1 MKNRDAIPAL
11 IWIIIGLAVM
21 VVSYQM
27 SLGTLHTPGPGLL
40 PFLLGSLL
48 IVVSIP
54 ILVGSLRVFK
64 KTAPESR
71 GAEIWAGVEFKNV
84 LVIIISL
91 VAYAL
96 LLERL
101 GFILTAFLFLFVL
114 FATFDSPRWFFALGV
129 SSVTI
134 FITYILFNVVLRVE
148 LPSGL
153 LRIW

>member
-1 MKNRDAIPAL
+1 MA
-11 IWIIIGLAVM
+11 
-21 VVSYQM
+21 VSYQM

-48 IVVSIP
+48 IIVSLP
-54 ILVGSLRVFK
+54 LLVGSLLRFK
-64 KTAPESR
+64 PTVPGTGEM
-71 GAEIWAGVEFKNV
+71 GIWAEVEFKNV
-84 LVIIISL
+84 LIILIAL

-101 GFILTAFLFLFVL
+101 GFLLTAFLFLFVL
-114 FATFDSPRWFFALGV
+114 FATFYPRKWFFALGV
-129 SSVTI
+129 SLITILVT
-134 FITYILFNVVLRVE
+134 YALFVMALRVE

>member
-1 MKNRDAIPAL
+1 MKKKDMIPAF
-11 IWIIIGLAVM
+11 IWIFIGLAVM
-21 VVSYQM
+21 AVSYQM

-48 IVVSIP
+48 IIVSLP
-54 ILVGSLRVFK
+54 IFVGSLLRFRRTVPG
-64 KTAPESR
+64 TVEA
-71 GAEIWAGVEFKNV
+71 GIWAEVEFKNV
-84 LVIIISL
+84 LIILIAL

-101 GFILTAFLFLFVL
+101 GFLLTAFLFLFVL
-114 FATFDSPRWFFALGV
+114 FATFDRRKWFFAFGV
-129 SSVTI
+129 SLITILVT
-134 FITYILFNVVLRVE
+134 YALFVMALRVE

>member
-1 MKNRDAIPAL
+1 
-11 IWIIIGLAVM
+11 M

-27 SLGTLHTPGPGLL
+27 SLGTLQTPGPGLL

-48 IVVSIP
+48 IVVSLP
-54 ILVGSLRVFK
+54 ILIGSLLLFR
-64 KTAPESR
+64 KTVPESR
-71 GAEIWAGVEFKNV
+71 AAEIWAGVEFKNV
-84 LVIIISL
+84 LIIIISL

-114 FATFDSPRWFFALGV
+114 FATFDFQRWLFALGV

-134 FITYILFNVVLRVE
+134 FITYLLFNVVLRVE

>member
-1 MKNRDAIPAL
+1 
-11 IWIIIGLAVM
+11 M

-48 IVVSIP
+48 IVVSLP
-54 ILVGSLRVFK
+54 ILIGSLLLFR
-64 KTAPESR
+64 KTVPESR
-71 GAEIWAGVEFKNV
+71 AAEIWAGVEFKNV
-84 LVIIISL
+84 LIIIISL

-96 LLERL
+96 LLEKL

-114 FATFDSPRWFFALGV
+114 FATFDFQRWLFALGV

-134 FITYILFNVVLRVE
+134 FITYLLFNVVLRVE

>member
-1 MKNRDAIPAL
+1 L

-48 IVVSIP
+48 IVVSLP
-54 ILVGSLRVFK
+54 ILIGSLLLFR
-64 KTAPESR
+64 KTVPESR
-71 GAEIWAGVEFKNV
+71 AAEIWAGVEFKNV
-84 LVIIISL
+84 LIIIISL

-96 LLERL
+96 LLEKL

-114 FATFDSPRWFFALGV
+114 FATFDFQRWLFALGV

-134 FITYILFNVVLRVE
+134 FITYLLFNVVLRVE

>member
-1 MKNRDAIPAL
+1 M

-48 IVVSIP
+48 IVVSLP
-54 ILVGSLRVFK
+54 ILIGSLRLFR
-64 KTAPESR
+64 KTVPESR
-71 GAEIWAGVEFKNV
+71 AAEIWAGVEFKNV
-84 LVIIISL
+84 LIIIISL

-96 LLERL
+96 LLEKL

-114 FATFDSPRWFFALGV
+114 FATFDFQRWLFALGV

-134 FITYILFNVVLRVE
+134 FITYLLFNVVLRVE

>member
-1 MKNRDAIPAL
+1 M

-48 IVVSIP
+48 IVVSLP
-54 ILVGSLRVFK
+54 ILIGSLLLFR
-64 KTAPESR
+64 KTVPESR
-71 GAEIWAGVEFKNV
+71 AAEIWAGVEFKNV
-84 LVIIISL
+84 LIIIISL

-96 LLERL
+96 LLEKL

-114 FATFDSPRWFFALGV
+114 FATFDFQRWLFALGV

-134 FITYILFNVVLRVE
+134 FITYLLFNVVLRVE

>member
-1 MKNRDAIPAL
+1 L

-48 IVVSIP
+48 IVVSLP
-54 ILVGSLRVFK
+54 ILIGSLRLFR
-64 KTAPESR
+64 KTVPESR
-71 GAEIWAGVEFKNV
+71 AAEIWAGVEFKNV
-84 LVIIISL
+84 LIIIISL

-96 LLERL
+96 LLEKL

-114 FATFDSPRWFFALGV
+114 FATFDFQRWLFALGV

-134 FITYILFNVVLRVE
+134 FITYLLFNVVLRVE

>member
-1 MKNRDAIPAL
+1 L

-48 IVVSIP
+48 IVVSLP
-54 ILVGSLRVFK
+54 ILIGSLLLFR
-64 KTAPESR
+64 KTVPESR
-71 GAEIWAGVEFKNV
+71 AAEIWAGVEFKNV
-84 LVIIISL
+84 LIIIISL

-96 LLERL
+96 LLEKL

-114 FATFDSPRWFFALGV
+114 FATFDFQRWLFALGV